1 MWYSRKQGC
10 GSKAT
15 APAPNMHGYANSQVF
30 FFYLGWNWSIHAN
43 SGWFRSKQAPESLI
57 WPNSSQNGPWNRLP
71 PCCQPPFFCFI
82 WPWER
87 EREREREEKKREE
100 VELRRGEKEE
110 KRFRWEVM
118 TKEYKL
124 SRWESQLFHIGGLG
138 NWKRSKGTFL
148 ECGSLFTITKNIGFI
163 KNKS

>member
-15 APAPNMHGYANSQVF
+15 APAPAPNMHGYANSWVF
-30 FFYLGWNWSIHAN
+30 FFFMQILAGFDRNRHQN
-43 SGWFRSKQAPESLI
+43 RWFGPIPAKMGPETGCHHVVSRHSFASYGL
-57 WPNSSQNGPWNRLP
+57 
-71 PCCQPPFFCFI
+71 
-82 WPWER
+82 